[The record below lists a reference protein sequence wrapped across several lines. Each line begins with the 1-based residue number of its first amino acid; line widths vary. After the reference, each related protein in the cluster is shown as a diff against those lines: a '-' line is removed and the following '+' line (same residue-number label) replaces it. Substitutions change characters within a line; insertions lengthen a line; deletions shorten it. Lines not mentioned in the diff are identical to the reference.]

1 MIIAMRLLMDSSSL
15 RRLELMELLNS
26 SDNWWTVE
34 EISLQLN
41 CSVRSVKADIYY
53 YNTFS
58 SHSIKLVTSNH
69 RGVKLILPV
78 TFQMESIYQEIVAE
92 NINSQM
98 IECLYQEKM
107 NSIEEY
113 ADHLFTST
121 SSIIRGIKHID
132 LFLRKYKLTVQKN
145 PMRIIG
151 TEKQIR
157 FFYGVFFWE
166 KYGAKIDGTV
176 LPNFNEVNRI
186 IQKLE
191 ERTNIVL
198 SPIRE
203 NRLSICLLICF
214 ERISKGYILQ
224 QYTAPVEV
232 NKTILEII
240 EDLIKDIP
248 LNIPKQEIEFIG
260 FYFANR
266 FLDMPPQLNR
276 LSEELRTVFQRINQF
291 LTEFSEK
298 NHFIIPN
305 KGVVQRSIFHYVV
318 YKREFRGCDYFL
330 VNRTE
335 TTLLNIDK
343 IYHPFIKLV
352 ISEVEGWTDSGWK
365 TEVSDEVNELLYLL
379 IIHWEGLTAQIL
391 HLQEKIKV
399 LIISQFGKAHELFLA
414 DILMNY
420 FPNELECFSLAEKK
434 FQNLEIEVVVTDTQ
448 VDAIQKLALEEV
460 TVIGIEYMP
469 NERNWNTIRSILID
483 SRKNKEKSS
492 SWANAYTPFK

>member
-1 MIIAMRLLMDSSSL
+1 
-15 RRLELMELLNS
+15 
-26 SDNWWTVE
+26 
-34 EISLQLN
+34 
-41 CSVRSVKADIYY
+41 
-53 YNTFS
+53 
-58 SHSIKLVTSNH
+58 
-69 RGVKLILPV
+69 
-78 TFQMESIYQEIVAE
+78 
-92 NINSQM
+92 
-98 IECLYQEKM
+98 M
-107 NSIEEY
+107 N
-113 ADHLFTST
+113 
-121 SSIIRGIKHID
+121 
-132 LFLRKYKLTVQKN
+132 N
-145 PMRIIG
+145 
-151 TEKQIR
+151 
-157 FFYGVFFWE
+157 
-166 KYGAKIDGTV
+166 
-176 LPNFNEVNRI
+176 
-186 IQKLE
+186 
-191 ERTNIVL
+191 
-198 SPIRE
+198 
-203 NRLSICLLICF
+203 
-214 ERISKGYILQ
+214 
-224 QYTAPVEV
+224 
-232 NKTILEII
+232 TILEII

-335 TTLLNIDK
+335 NTLLNIDK

-460 TVIGIEYMP
+460 PVIGIEYMP

-483 SRKNKEKSS
+483 SRKSKEKSS